1 MTVVLLCQRKDLL
14 LITIFIAY
22 FFFINNMNIKIQ
34 NYTRLHK
41 TLTLAINSQSPGK
54 LPHEDYQALYIDTF
68 HQNDAIL

>member
-1 MTVVLLCQRKDLL
+1 
-14 LITIFIAY
+14 
-22 FFFINNMNIKIQ
+22 MNIKIQ
-34 NYTRLHK
+34 NYTKLHK